1 MNKALKNIS
10 LDDLKVIAEEVAA
23 GLKIGDVVCL
33 EGDLGAG
40 KTTFAGFL
48 INSLL
53 EKPEVITSPT
63 FNLVHTYDTKIG
75 KIWHFDMYRLK
86 TPQEAYELGL
96 EDALAHGISIIE
108 WPQNLGDLLTSC
120 HKFIINLKSD
130 EVEGYSVNY

>member
-10 LDDLKVIAEEVAA
+10 LEDLKAIAEEIAA
-23 GLKIGDVVCL
+23 GLKVGDVVCL

-40 KTTFAGFL
+40 KTAFAGFL

-53 EKPEVITSPT
+53 EKQEVITSPT
-63 FNLVHTYDTKIG
+63 FNLVHTYDTRIG

-96 EDALAHGISIIE
+96 EDALAHGVSIIE

-120 HKFIINLKSD
+120 PKLVINLKND
-130 EVEGYSVNY
+130 EVTSFSINY